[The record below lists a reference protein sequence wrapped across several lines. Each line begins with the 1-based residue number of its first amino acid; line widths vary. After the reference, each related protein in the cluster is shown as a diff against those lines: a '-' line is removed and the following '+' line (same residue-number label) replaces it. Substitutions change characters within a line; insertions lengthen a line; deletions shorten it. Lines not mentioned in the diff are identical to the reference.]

1 MMMGMGR
8 FLLCCS
14 LVALTGAAG
23 CSKPGDA
30 EAPRAVRAQE
40 AAGAPVAAA
49 DVKGLEG
56 KLKFKDDADRERF
69 SLKPKDDGAK
79 LVDGEERELA
89 RYKWKG
95 AALKVSG
102 PDDVALGYV
111 VGSAGGAL
119 TVRDGEQ
126 RQVLFTLARQ
136 GPGWRLN
143 DMKGTLLYSVWP
155 EDDGAR
161 IQDGAGADVAR
172 VKVREGKV
180 SLRDAQGRT
189 LLATKSLLAAEAAA
203 CLAFEALELPLRMA
217 LLFHLQAPPSQELAQ
232 P

>member
-1 MMMGMGR
+1 MMGMGR

-23 CSKPGDA
+23 GCKPGDTEPPPA
-30 EAPRAVRAQE
+30 MRALEVPRAP
-40 AAGAPVAAA
+40 AA
-49 DVKGLEG
+49 VKGLAG
-56 KLKFKDDADRERF
+56 KLKFKDDADRARF

-180 SLRDAQGRT
+180 SLRDAKGRT

-203 CLAFEALELPLRMA
+203 CLAFEALEPPLRMA
-217 LLFHLQAPPSQELAQ
+217 LLFYLQAPPSLERVQ